1 MISRSANLYTQLITK
16 QNAEIIKTRIIAAFM
31 EATHTSRPNT
41 EATTLWKTSQ
51 EFKSMSGGG
60 AIAGMLASPLIATGR
75 LFQAVS
81 KPEISFSEIDVAQTN
96 LGAMQAQS
104 KSMVTIKWSMPDAD
118 MVYSDYAQN
127 PSSPMLQPFGIW
139 FAQTRKNPGYSYLF
153 TVEFGARGSNM
164 HAFGVKQWK
173 SLGSIPKRSFL
184 KSGIQG
190 AMRDCLLF
198 TSKAIQAMT
207 ESWKELP
214 APTQFETPSLGMERE
229 LRWGPND
236 LIMMVAPPMN
246 LYAIAGGGLDYLN
259 ILKGEFTQR
268 NYEQW
273 IIQMT
278 KGKMG
283 VTRLTQRRRVRKA
296 IWR

>member
-1 MISRSANLYTQLITK
+1 
-16 QNAEIIKTRIIAAFM
+16 
-31 EATHTSRPNT
+31 
-41 EATTLWKTSQ
+41 
-51 EFKSMSGGG
+51 
-60 AIAGMLASPLIATGR
+60 
-75 LFQAVS
+75 
-81 KPEISFSEIDVAQTN
+81 
-96 LGAMQAQS
+96 
-104 KSMVTIKWSMPDAD
+104 
-118 MVYSDYAQN
+118 
-127 PSSPMLQPFGIW
+127 
-139 FAQTRKNPGYSYLF
+139 
-153 TVEFGARGSNM
+153 M